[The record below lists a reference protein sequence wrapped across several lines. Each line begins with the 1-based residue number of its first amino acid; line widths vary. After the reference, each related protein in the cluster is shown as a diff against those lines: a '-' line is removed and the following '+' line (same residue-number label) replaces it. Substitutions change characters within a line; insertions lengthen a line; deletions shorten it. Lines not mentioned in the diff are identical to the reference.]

1 LSAAEGPR
9 SRRTPPSGGKS
20 RGGAGRT
27 KSGKPRPGT
36 GGQGR
41 RKLEGKGPT
50 PPAAQ
55 RPGHP
60 AQKRA
65 SASGSGSRRSPD
77 ASGSGSGS
85 RRSADATGYG
95 SGSRRSPDAS
105 GSGSGSRRSADATG
119 YGSGSR
125 RSADASGYGSGSR
138 RSPDA
143 SGYGSGSRRSADA
156 SGYGS
161 GSGSRRFADGSGY
174 GSAPSSAGARGA
186 PRGAGDAAEFVAGRN
201 PVVESLRARVPA
213 TTLYVGAFGGR
224 VARDERVDEA
234 IKLAADRGVPV
245 LEAGAAE
252 LDRLTGG
259 ALHQGLALRVRAYDY
274 AHPDDLLAR
283 AADAGQLPLIAALD
297 GVTDPR
303 NLGAIVR
310 SAAAFGAHGVVVP
323 SRRGAGV
330 TAGAWKASA
339 GALARLPVA
348 RAANLAR
355 ALQSYRDAG
364 VFVAG
369 LDAAGEVTI
378 RDLDLATAPL
388 VLVTGSEGRGMS
400 RIVAQTCDV
409 LVRIPIAASTESL
422 NAGVAT
428 GIALYEIA
436 AVRSR
441 LGLRRLAG
449 VAAS

>member
-1 LSAAEGPR
+1 LSGSEGPR
-9 SRRTPPSGGKS
+9 SRRNA
-20 RGGAGRT
+20 AGRT

-50 PPAAQ
+50 PPAAM

-60 AQKRA
+60 AQRRA
-65 SASGSGSRRSPD
+65 AAAAAGSRRVGD
-77 ASGSGSGS
+77 ASAAAAPPA
-85 RRSADATGYG
+85 RR
-95 SGSRRSPDAS
+95 
-105 GSGSGSRRSADATG
+105 
-119 YGSGSR
+119 
-125 RSADASGYGSGSR
+125 
-138 RSPDA
+138 
-143 SGYGSGSRRSADA
+143 
-156 SGYGS
+156 
-161 GSGSRRFADGSGY
+161 
-174 GSAPSSAGARGA
+174 A

-201 PVVESLRARVPA
+201 AVVESLRARVPSA
-213 TTLYVGAFGGR
+213 ALYVGAR
-224 VARDERVDEA
+224 VARDERIEEA

-274 AHPDDLLAR
+274 AHPDDLLVR
-283 AADAGQLPLIAALD
+283 AADAGQLPLIVALD

-303 NLGAIVR
+303 NVGAIAR

-323 SRRGAGV
+323 ARRGAGV

-348 RAANLAR
+348 RATNLAR
-355 ALQSYRDAG
+355 ALQSYRAAG

-369 LDAAGEVTI
+369 LDADGQTGI

-388 VLVTGSEGRGMS
+388 VLVTGSEGRGLS
-400 RIVAQTCDV
+400 RIVTQACDV
-409 LVRIPIAASTESL
+409 LVQIPIAAATESL

-428 GIALYEIA
+428 GIALYEVA

-441 LGLRRLAG
+441 S
-449 VAAS
+449 AAPS